1 MRPPRGVGFPRKNGH
16 RIYVIHYLVCLI
28 FEVKRALIIS
38 AIQTVGEE
46 NGGWLRLS
54 AGKAGG
60 HRGIPHGKQGSRRN
74 GVEVVPSGIWRERF
88 LWNWGITSHSLYL
101 TFYAASLD
109 EPSIGS
115 LWRVRDE
122 PQSKAA
128 LFHFDAMKR
137 STRLRS
143 WQPGTRIAQ
152 LLCGLAQ
159 PQNLV
164 KRAFPATSPHN
175 AYVRIRAHS
184 RVLGT
189 RAERRFPTDLTR
201 P

>member
-1 MRPPRGVGFPRKNGH
+1 MEVTQKVAVVLSPLRFRQWGKKTVAGCGFLRGRPVGTGGFRMENRG
-16 RIYVIHYLVCLI
+16 
-28 FEVKRALIIS
+28 RAE
-38 AIQTVGEE
+38 TG
-46 NGGWLRLS
+46 LRS
-54 AGKAGG
+54 
-60 HRGIPHGKQGSRRN
+60 S
-74 GVEVVPSGIWRERF
+74 PSGIWRERF
-88 LWNWGITSHSLYL
+88 LWNWGITSHSLCL